1 MAAGHGI
8 NHRLKNGF
16 FLPKNVIDY
25 NNKLYL
31 TISKMTNKTLP
42 ILMLGLL
49 IYPVFLTAQISDK
62 AVKNLPAHIVWKVQ
76 QLSSMVNLSEEQ
88 QLKLGRSF
96 FIKDSL
102 ANKSLATGQSLSNL
116 ESFYSNDNQT
126 LKPILTSY
134 QYDIYEFENDKS
146 NRFLIAL
153 KFTSDLKLNPD
164 QINKIR
170 KQKNFLLNEHLTD
183 KKEIIAFYNTK
194 LTNILS
200 KDQYESLL
208 QIVYTDKSKADAKKD
223 WERIRQFKLIT
234 DKNSDNQYA
243 ELEKYHLLKNGYLD
257 LDSEQYDKKTLALQT
272 EKIAL
277 HETSLLIRANILSA
291 GEYKNN
297 TYSTIIK
304 YEKDIKLTSSQTD
317 TIIAKYKQLVAIR
330 FENEER
336 DLTSKLPI
344 KEPSEYNNVIKILTP
359 EQIDIWLA
367 NKNKNQSLKVAQKNW
382 KKLEME
388 GLIKG
393 LNQDAVIK
401 EFAAYQLQFLIAD
414 EKARMYN
421 TSEYSFYRRDIEQKK
436 PELLK
441 QLDLIARNKSKG
453 IATKNELTW

>member
-1 MAAGHGI
+1 M
-8 NHRLKNGF
+8 K
-16 FLPKNVIDY
+16 
-25 NNKLYL
+25 
-31 TISKMTNKTLP
+31 NKTLP
-42 ILMLGLL
+42 AIMLGLL
-49 IYPVFLTAQISDK
+49 TCPVFLTAQINDK

-76 QLSSMVNLSEEQ
+76 QISSLVNLSEEQ
-88 QLKLGRSF
+88 QSKLGRSF

-102 ANKSLATGQSLSNL
+102 ANKSLAGG
-116 ESFYSNDNQT
+116 ESPSKLAGFYNNDSQT
-126 LKPILTSY
+126 LKTTLTPY
-134 QYDIYEFENDKS
+134 QYDSYEFEKNKS
-146 NRFLIAL
+146 DRFLTAL
-153 KFTSDLKLNPD
+153 KFAADLQLTPD

-170 KQKNFLLNEHLTD
+170 KQKDLQPTEKLTD
-183 KKEIIAFYNTK
+183 KKEIIAFYNSKLSSILTK
-194 LTNILS
+194 E
-200 KDQYESLL
+200 QYVSLL
-208 QIVYTDKSKADAKKD
+208 QIIYRDKSKTDAKKD
-223 WERIRQFKLIT
+223 WERIKQLNLIT
-234 DKNSDNQYA
+234 DKNNGVQYA
-243 ELEKYHLLKNGYLD
+243 ELEKYHLLKNSYLD
-257 LDSEQYDKKTLALQT
+257 ADSEQYDKKKLAFET

-277 HETSLLIRANILSA
+277 QEPPLLIRANILSA

-304 YEKDIKLTSSQTD
+304 YERDIKLTSSQTD
-317 TIIAKYKQLVAIR
+317 SILSKYKQLVALR

-344 KEPSEYNNVIKILTP
+344 KEPSEYENVIKILTT

-367 NKNKNQSLKVAQKNW
+367 SKNKNQSLKVAQKNW

-393 LNQDAVIK
+393 LNQDAVVK

-441 QLDLIARNKSKG
+441 KLDLIARNKSKG

>member
-1 MAAGHGI
+1 M
-8 NHRLKNGF
+8 K
-16 FLPKNVIDY
+16 
-25 NNKLYL
+25 
-31 TISKMTNKTLP
+31 NKTLP
-42 ILMLGLL
+42 AIMLGLL
-49 IYPVFLTAQISDK
+49 TCPVFLTAQINDK
-62 AVKNLPAHIVWKVQ
+62 AIRNLPAHIVWKVQ
-76 QLSSMVNLSEEQ
+76 QISTLVNLSEEQ
-88 QLKLGRSF
+88 QSRLGRSF

-102 ANKSLATGQSLSNL
+102 ANKSLASGESLSKL
-116 ESFYSNDNQT
+116 AGFYNDDSQT
-126 LKPILTSY
+126 LKTTLTPY
-134 QYDIYEFENDKS
+134 QYDCYEFENNNSD
-146 NRFLIAL
+146 RFLTAL
-153 KFTSDLKLNPD
+153 KFAADLQLNPD

-170 KQKNFLLNEHLTD
+170 KQKDVQPTEKLTD
-183 KKEIIAFYNTK
+183 KKEIIAFYNSKLSSILTK
-194 LTNILS
+194 E
-200 KDQYESLL
+200 QYVSLL
-208 QIVYTDKSKADAKKD
+208 QITYRDKSKTDAKKD
-223 WERIRQFKLIT
+223 WERIKQLNLIT
-234 DKNSDNQYA
+234 DKNNGVQYA
-243 ELEKYHLLKNGYLD
+243 ELEKYHLLKNSYLD
-257 LDSEQYDKKTLALQT
+257 ADSEQYDKKKLAFET

-277 HETSLLIRANILSA
+277 QEPPLLIRANILSA

-304 YEKDIKLTSSQTD
+304 YERDIKLTSSQTD
-317 TIIAKYKQLVAIR
+317 SILSKYKQLVALR

-344 KEPSEYNNVIKILTP
+344 KEPSEYENVIKILTT

-367 NKNKNQSLKVAQKNW
+367 SKNKNQSLKVAQKNW

-393 LNQDAVIK
+393 LNQDAVVK

-441 QLDLIARNKSKG
+441 KLDLIARNKSKG

>member
-1 MAAGHGI
+1 M
-8 NHRLKNGF
+8 K
-16 FLPKNVIDY
+16 
-25 NNKLYL
+25 
-31 TISKMTNKTLP
+31 NKTLP
-42 ILMLGLL
+42 ALMLGLL
-49 IYPVFLTAQISDK
+49 IYPVFLSAQISDK

-76 QLSSMVNLSEEQ
+76 QLSSVVNLSEEQ
-88 QLKLGRSF
+88 QLKIGRSF

-102 ANKSLATGQSLSNL
+102 ANKSLASGQPFSKL
-116 ESFYSNDNQT
+116 ESFYNNDSQT

-146 NRFLIAL
+146 NRFLTAL
-153 KFTSDLKLNPD
+153 KFASDLKLNPD
-164 QINKIR
+164 QITKLR
-170 KQKNFLLNEHLTD
+170 KQKDFLLNEHLTD
-183 KKEIIAFYNTK
+183 KKEIITFYNTK
-194 LTNILS
+194 LSEILN
-200 KDQYESLL
+200 KDQYASLL
-208 QIVYTDKSKADAKKD
+208 QIVYSDKSKADAKKD
-223 WERIRQFKLIT
+223 WERIKQLKLIT
-234 DKNSDNQYA
+234 DKNSDSQYA
-243 ELEKYHLLKNGYLD
+243 ELEKYHLIKNGYLD
-257 LDSEQYDKKTLALQT
+257 IDSEQYDKKKLALQT

-277 HETSLLIRANILSA
+277 QETPLLIRANILSA
-291 GEYKNN
+291 GDYKNN

-304 YEKDIKLTSSQTD
+304 YEKDVKLTASQTD
-317 TIIAKYKQLVAIR
+317 TILAKYKELVAIR

-344 KEPSEYNNVIKILTP
+344 KEPAEYDNIIKILTP

-367 NKNKNQSLKVAQKNW
+367 SKNKNQSLKVAQKNW

-393 LNQDAVIK
+393 LNQDAVIQ

-436 PELLK
+436 PVLLK
-441 QLDLIARNKSKG
+441 KLDLIARNKSKG

>member
-1 MAAGHGI
+1 M
-8 NHRLKNGF
+8 K
-16 FLPKNVIDY
+16 
-25 NNKLYL
+25 
-31 TISKMTNKTLP
+31 NKTLP
-42 ILMLGLL
+42 AIMLGLL
-49 IYPVFLTAQISDK
+49 TCPVFLTAQITDK

-76 QLSSMVNLSEEQ
+76 QISSLVNLSEDQ
-88 QLKLGRSF
+88 QSKLGRSF

-102 ANKSLATGQSLSNL
+102 ANKSLASG
-116 ESFYSNDNQT
+116 ESPSMLAGFYNNDSQT
-126 LKPILTSY
+126 LKTTLTPY
-134 QYDIYEFENDKS
+134 QYDSYEFENNKS
-146 NRFLIAL
+146 DRFLTAL
-153 KFTSDLKLNPD
+153 KFATDLQLNPD

-170 KQKNFLLNEHLTD
+170 KQKDLLLNEKLTD
-183 KKEIIAFYNTK
+183 KKEIITFYNSKLSSILTK
-194 LTNILS
+194 E
-200 KDQYESLL
+200 QYVSLL
-208 QIVYTDKSKADAKKD
+208 QIIYRDKSKTDAKKD
-223 WERIRQFKLIT
+223 WERIKQLNLIT
-234 DKNSDNQYA
+234 DKNNGAQYA
-243 ELEKYHLLKNGYLD
+243 ELEKYHLLKNSYLD
-257 LDSEQYDKKTLALQT
+257 ADSEQYDKKKLAFET

-277 HETSLLIRANILSA
+277 QETPLLIRANILSA

-304 YEKDIKLTSSQTD
+304 YEKDVKLTSSQTD
-317 TIIAKYKQLVAIR
+317 SILSKYKQLVSLR

-344 KEPSEYNNVIKILTP
+344 KEPSEFDNVIKILTA

-367 NKNKNQSLKVAQKNW
+367 SKNKNQSLKVAQKNW

-393 LNQDAVIK
+393 LNHDAVVK
-401 EFAAYQLQFLIAD
+401 EFATYQLQFLIAD

-441 QLDLIARNKSKG
+441 KLDLIARNKSKG